1 MAVLLALPV
10 ALPMAMLLVLETDR
24 LLVMAMVPKRDHPMG
39 IPKVFP
45 LDRRMVLQMV
55 LEKDHPMA

>member
-1 MAVLLALPV
+1 
-10 ALPMAMLLVLETDR
+10 MAMPLVLETDR